1 MSTRMTKFNQ
11 EILSLWEEIEESVDK
26 INAAGLSTED
36 RDEIARLKKVVTYIS
51 DMLKGVDPDF
61 VPMSVLDKT
70 KTPISSIKSNLNSY
84 LTTNNI
90 TYIKNIN
97 NDPLDTI
104 LRDLMPFIFYKGR
117 AVSALNNALNQYS
130 ETILEH
136 AQSYLAN
143 VQSSAQEAENLS
155 KMANLIV
162 RDLSEKQEQ
171 FSEYSEQLF
180 EEDGVKS
187 KISSLVND
195 FEEKNS
201 QITEFHQE
209 IFAPEDGI
217 EEQIKNYLSDGKSQN
232 AALHSLKSDSS
243 HILDELDEF
252 YDKVFGKEN
261 ADGDLEGGLKNEL
274 EIRKN
279 ELDKFKTQQ
288 QECYQ
293 ELNSQ
298 IESLLPGATSAG
310 LSSAY
315 HEMYEKFN
323 NEVKNY
329 GNWFYVSLIILF
341 AVVIGVNF
349 IPNKFSTTT
358 NVYSQI
364 SANYIDQNN
373 IDNEQKNDSEI
384 SGQTNT
390 KPANDESKIHND
402 QIVSTK
408 EVSLSNRIMAIL
420 DSLIYKLPFVL
431 PALWLVLFISR
442 RRNEAQRLAQE
453 YAHKEALAKSYDSYK
468 QQIEKLSEE
477 NRNELLPKLMDNMLK
492 AISLNPAETL
502 DKNHK
507 DPIPVEEV
515 IKKKEFWDFIEK
527 VKSLVPTKKE

>member
-11 EILSLWEEIEESVDK
+11 EILSLWEEIEELVSE
-26 INAAGLSTED
+26 INTAGLSTED
-36 RDEIARLKKVVTYIS
+36 RDEIARLKKVVIYIS
-51 DMLKGVDPDF
+51 DMLKAVDPDF
-61 VPMSVLDKT
+61 IPMSVLDKT
-70 KTPISSIKSNLNSY
+70 KTPISSIKSNLANY
-84 LTTNNI
+84 LKTNNI

-104 LRDLMPFIFYKGR
+104 LRDLMPFIFYKGK
-117 AVSALNNALNQYS
+117 AASALSNALNQYS

-136 AQSYLAN
+136 AQSYLAS

-155 KMANLIV
+155 KKAGLIV
-162 RDLSEKQEQ
+162 SDLSEKQEQ

-187 KISSLVND
+187 KISLLVDD

-209 IFAPEDGI
+209 IFAPENGI
-217 EEQIKNYLSDGKSQN
+217 EKQIKNYLSDGKSQN

-243 HILDELDEF
+243 YILDELDEF

-261 ADGDLEGGLKNEL
+261 EDGNREGGLKNEL
-274 EIRKN
+274 EARKN
-279 ELDKFKTQQ
+279 ELDKFKIQQ
-288 QECYQ
+288 QERYQ
-293 ELNSQ
+293 ELNTQ
-298 IESLLPGATSAG
+298 IENLLPGATSAG

-323 NEVKNY
+323 TEVKNY
-329 GNWFYVSLIILF
+329 GKWFYGALGILF
-341 AVVIGVNF
+341 IVIIVVTCMH
-349 IPNKFSTTT
+349 NKSNEINMLNHITTVFT
-358 NVYSQI
+358 T
-364 SANYIDQNN
+364 QNN
-373 IDNEQKNDSEI
+373 ESN
-384 SGQTNT
+384 
-390 KPANDESKIHND
+390 ESKDSSETINKTKVELAHNESKVD
-402 QIVSTK
+402 NNQSSNSK
-408 EVSLSNRIMAIL
+408 EIPVSNRIMEIV

-431 PALWLVLFISR
+431 PAFWLVVFVSR

-492 AISLNPAETL
+492 AIALNPAETL

-507 DPIPVEEV
+507 EPTPIEEV

-527 VKSLVPTKKE
+527 SKNLMPSKKE

>member
-1 MSTRMTKFNQ
+1 MSSRMTKFNQ
-11 EILSLWEEIEESVDK
+11 EILSSWKEIEELMGE

-36 RDEIARLKKVVTYIS
+36 RDEIARLKKVVAYIS
-51 DMLKGVDPDF
+51 DMLKSVDPDF

-70 KTPISSIKSNLNSY
+70 KTPISSIKSNLTSY

-90 TYIKNIN
+90 TNIKNIN

-104 LRDLMPFIFYKGR
+104 LRDLMPFIFYKGK
-117 AVSALNNALNQYS
+117 AASALNNALNQYS

-136 AQSYLAN
+136 AQSYLAS

-155 KMANLIV
+155 KKVNLIIS
-162 RDLSEKQEQ
+162 DLSEKQEQ

-187 KISSLVND
+187 KISLLVDD

-201 QITEFHQE
+201 QIAEFHQE
-209 IFAPEDGI
+209 IFAPENGI
-217 EEQIKNYLSDGKSQN
+217 EKQIKNYLSDGKSQN

-261 ADGDLEGGLKNEL
+261 EDGALEGGLKNEL

-288 QECYQ
+288 QERYQ
-293 ELNSQ
+293 ELNTQ

-323 NEVKNY
+323 EEVKNY
-329 GNWFYVSLIILF
+329 GKWFYVSLIILF
-341 AVVIGVNF
+341 AVVIGVNC
-349 IPNKFSTTT
+349 IPNKFNPTD
-358 NVYSQI
+358 VYNQI
-364 SANYIDQNN
+364 SANYINQNN
-373 IDNEQKNDSEI
+373 IANEQKNYSEV
-384 SGQTNT
+384 SEQTKAKQSN
-390 KPANDESKIHND
+390 NENKIHND
-402 QIVSTK
+402 HIVSTK

-431 PALWLVLFISR
+431 PAFWLVIFVSR

-477 NRNELLPKLMDNMLK
+477 NRKEELLTKLMGNMLK
-492 AISLNPAETL
+492 AIALNPAETL

-507 DPIPVEEV
+507 DPTPIEEV

-527 VKSLVPTKKE
+527 VKSLVPAKKE